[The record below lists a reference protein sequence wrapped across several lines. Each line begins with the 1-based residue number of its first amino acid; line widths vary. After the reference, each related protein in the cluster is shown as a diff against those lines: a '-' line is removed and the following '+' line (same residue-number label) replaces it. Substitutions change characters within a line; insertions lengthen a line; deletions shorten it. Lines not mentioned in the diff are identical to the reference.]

1 MQRIVII
8 MKSIMIWFIKFY
20 RKYISPLKT
29 TKCPYFPSCSEYGL
43 EAIQKYGA
51 LKGGL
56 LTHYGTG
63 SYPPFEKGLHL
74 IILHIV
80 SNPPFKAPCF
90 CIASSPYSEQDGK

>member
-43 EAIQKYGA
+43 EAIQKHGA

-56 LTHYGTG
+56 LTIWRIIRCN
-63 SYPPFEKGLHL
+63 PFSKGGFDP
-74 IILHIV
+74 V
-80 SNPPFKAPCF
+80 P
-90 CIASSPYSEQDGK
+90 